1 MSVNLSSYSAIEAAL
16 FFKIDVPDY
25 TPGPLLFSSY
35 NIPVEIEGDTYIG
48 LGNFL
53 SVTDTSSDIRAT
65 AGTLSVTLSGI
76 PNSSIQEILSLRL
89 KGSNCYVWRVL
100 FDAITKQILAI
111 PGNPVGRF
119 QGRVENYS
127 VEEDYDN
134 VNSQASNTLAMSLS
148 SVVETLESKIAG
160 RATNPTDQKYFFPDD
175 LSMDKV
181 LALANSNLNFGAPL

>member
-1 MSVNLSSYSAIEAAL
+1 MTPDLSSYSAIEAAL

-25 TPGPLLFSSY
+25 TDGPLLFSSY
-35 NIPVEIEGDTYIG
+35 NIPVEIDGDTYVG

-53 SVTDTSSDIRAT
+53 SVTDTSSDLRAA

-76 PNSSIQEILSLRL
+76 PNSSIQEILSLKI

-100 FDAITKQILAI
+100 FDANTKQMLDI

-119 QGRVENYS
+119 QGRVDNWS
-127 VEEDYDN
+127 IEEDYDN
-134 VNSQASNTLAMSLS
+134 AASQATNTMALSLS
-148 SVVETLESKIAG
+148 SLVETLDSKIAG
-160 RATNPTDQKYFFPDD
+160 RATNPTDQKYFFPSD

-181 LALANSNLNFGAPL
+181 MALTNTNLNFGAPL